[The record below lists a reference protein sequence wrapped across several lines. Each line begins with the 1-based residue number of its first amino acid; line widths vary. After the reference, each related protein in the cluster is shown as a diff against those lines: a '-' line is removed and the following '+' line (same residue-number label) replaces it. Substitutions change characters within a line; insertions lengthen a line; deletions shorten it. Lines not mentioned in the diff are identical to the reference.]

1 MSQTH
6 DNALFVESITNR
18 AAVFFWRRGGG
29 LFYYVQLDILNRNF
43 QQNSRILFYFLVAKS
58 FVNFKIHI
66 KFIQILCF
74 EFVGIHN
81 IGWIFI
87 SRILNYGMFLYSR
100 FTSNE
105 WKRNENKHITP
116 MLSMSFIVLIFFRY
130 FAKTVTNMFSYS

>member
-18 AAVFFWRRGGG
+18 AAVFFGGG
-29 LFYYVQLDILNRNF
+29 EGSFYYVQLDILNRNF

-105 WKRNENKHITP
+105 
-116 MLSMSFIVLIFFRY
+116 
-130 FAKTVTNMFSYS
+130 